1 MERKNIPSI
10 TLHFG
15 ATEGADRELAL
26 VPYDSVLW
34 DTQSGAY
41 GNVVHDVKL
50 LMGDATELSDW
61 DNALLDRRA
70 CRTGQQEDPDDT
82 MEVALENLVECVA
95 HQMSFYPATLLVVPY
110 LVKLLEEKCRQGD
123 FDGQLLL
130 ITNIGMIRATEA
142 ESDGILDTNSEV
154 VDDYKLSILKLQELT
169 KRFLEQNIDKI
180 RHIGEQYYKE
190 QLLVSV
196 LAILGQDTKLSFV
209 LSMSYGQS
217 FYMVCPVCEDCNEDI
232 EFSDEDELEEVCADI
247 VPAEPVIGKWD
258 GASLEDTYVWYS
270 NLLVLA
276 GADRYAE
283 LLSYYYGTYRCPE
296 CGKEGKVIDFV
307 KNYYFDT

>member
-10 TLHFG
+10 TLHFDT
-15 ATEGADRELAL
+15 AEDADRELAL

-34 DTQSGAY
+34 ETLSGAY
-41 GNVVHDVKL
+41 GSVVHDVKL

-70 CRTGQQEDPDDT
+70 CRTGRQEDPGNI
-82 MEVALENLVECVA
+82 MEIALENLAECVA

-110 LVKLLEEKCRQGD
+110 LVKLLEEKYRQGD
-123 FDGQLLL
+123 FGGQLLL

-142 ESDGILDTNSEV
+142 ENGGIPDTDSEV

-169 KRFLEQNIDKI
+169 KRFLEQNMDRI
-180 RHIGEQYYKE
+180 RNFEDQSYKE
-190 QLLVSV
+190 QFLISV
-196 LAILGQDTKLSFV
+196 FAILGQDQKMSFV
-209 LSMSYGQS
+209 LAMSEGQS
-217 FYMVCPVCEDCNEDI
+217 FYMVCPACGDCNEDI
-232 EFSDEDELEEVCADI
+232 EISDDDELAEVCGDI

-258 GASLEDTYVWYS
+258 GASLDDTYVWYS
-270 NLLVLA
+270 NLLVMA
-276 GADRYAE
+276 GADRSAE

-296 CGKEGKVIDFV
+296 CGKEGKVMDFV
-307 KNYYFDT
+307 KNYYFDA